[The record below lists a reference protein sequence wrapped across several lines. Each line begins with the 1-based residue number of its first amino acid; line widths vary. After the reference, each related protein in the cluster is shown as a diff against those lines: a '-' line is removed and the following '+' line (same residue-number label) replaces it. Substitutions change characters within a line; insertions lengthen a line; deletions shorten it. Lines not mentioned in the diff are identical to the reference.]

1 MADIVGDR
9 VGDSEVDEHGTGM
22 ILAYK
27 DVRGLHVAVHDRSVV
42 RVVQCVGDLFQSGKA
57 FGRRVHVGDAAA
69 GEQFHR
75 QPPGA
80 ALVHRHDVGVREAA
94 GEGELA
100 PEPRDVCGVAVVVVE
115 DLQCHV
121 AIHIRV
127 VGPVHRR
134 VSAVADRFVD
144 DVTFKLLAGREHVL
158 SVGVCAATST
168 CSDGTL
174 RTRHS
179 DSVPLVSNGST
190 ASEWVPTGSVT
201 VRVPGKVN
209 LYLEVGDRRDDG
221 YHELTTV
228 FHAVSLLDEITVRNA
243 DVLSLELAG
252 EGVDTLPADER
263 NLAWRA
269 AEVLAEHVGRAPD
282 VAILVEKSIPVAGGM
297 AGGSADA
304 AAVLVAMNTLW
315 ELGVPRRDLHV
326 LAAQLG
332 SDVPFALHGGTALG
346 TGRGEE
352 LATVLARN
360 TFHWVLA
367 FAEGGLSTP
376 AVFAEIDRLR
386 AAEDRDAPPRLE
398 DPEPVLAA
406 LASGDPAQLAPLLG
420 NDLQPAALSLAPDLR
435 RTLRA
440 GTDAGALAGVISGSG
455 PTCAFLCSSASA
467 AVDVASEMAGAGVCR
482 TVRVASGPVQGARVV
497 PTPSASV

>member
-1 MADIVGDR
+1 M
-9 VGDSEVDEHGTGM
+9 
-22 ILAYK
+22 
-27 DVRGLHVAVHDRSVV
+27 
-42 RVVQCVGDLFQSGKA
+42 
-57 FGRRVHVGDAAA
+57 
-69 GEQFHR
+69 
-75 QPPGA
+75 
-80 ALVHRHDVGVREAA
+80 
-94 GEGELA
+94 
-100 PEPRDVCGVAVVVVE
+100 
-115 DLQCHV
+115 
-121 AIHIRV
+121 
-127 VGPVHRR
+127 
-134 VSAVADRFVD
+134 
-144 DVTFKLLAGREHVL
+144 
-158 SVGVCAATST
+158 
-168 CSDGTL
+168 
-174 RTRHS
+174 
-179 DSVPLVSNGST
+179 SNGNT

-243 DVLSLELAG
+243 DVLSLDLAG
-252 EGVDTLPADER
+252 EGADTLPTDER

-269 AEVLAEHVGRAPD
+269 AELLAEHVGRAPD
-282 VAILVEKSIPVAGGM
+282 VAITVEKSIPVAGGM
-297 AGGSADA
+297 AGGSANA

-367 FAEGGLSTP
+367 FAKGGLSTP
-376 AVFAEIDRLR
+376 SVFAEIDRLR
-386 AAEDRDAPPRLE
+386 ETERDAPRLD
-398 DPEPVLAA
+398 DPEPLLAA
-406 LASGDPAQLAPLLG
+406 LASGDPVQLAPLLG
-420 NDLQPAALSLAPDLR
+420 NDLQAAALSLDPELR

-440 GTDAGALAGVISGSG
+440 GTEAGALAGIVSGSG
-455 PTCAFLCSSASA
+455 PTCAFLCSSASS
-467 AVDVASEMAGAGVCR
+467 AVDVATEMAGAGVCR

-497 PTPSASV
+497 PAPSASV

>member
-1 MADIVGDR
+1 M
-9 VGDSEVDEHGTGM
+9 
-22 ILAYK
+22 
-27 DVRGLHVAVHDRSVV
+27 
-42 RVVQCVGDLFQSGKA
+42 
-57 FGRRVHVGDAAA
+57 
-69 GEQFHR
+69 
-75 QPPGA
+75 
-80 ALVHRHDVGVREAA
+80 
-94 GEGELA
+94 
-100 PEPRDVCGVAVVVVE
+100 
-115 DLQCHV
+115 
-121 AIHIRV
+121 
-127 VGPVHRR
+127 
-134 VSAVADRFVD
+134 
-144 DVTFKLLAGREHVL
+144 
-158 SVGVCAATST
+158 
-168 CSDGTL
+168 
-174 RTRHS
+174 
-179 DSVPLVSNGST
+179 SNGST

-252 EGVDTLPADER
+252 EGADTLPTDER

-269 AEVLAEHVGRAPD
+269 AELLAEHVGRAPD
-282 VAILVEKSIPVAGGM
+282 VAIIVEKSIPVAGGM

-304 AAVLVAMNTLW
+304 AAVLVAINTLW

-367 FAEGGLSTP
+367 FADGGLSTP

-386 AAEDRDAPPRLE
+386 ETSDSDRDAPPRLD

-420 NDLQPAALSLAPDLR
+420 NDLQPAALSLDPEAAPHPARRHRRRGAGGHRFGFRTDVCVPLLIGVRCGRRRHADGRRRVSVGRCAWPVAPCRARGWCLR
-435 RTLRA
+435 RRPLF
-440 GTDAGALAGVISGSG
+440 DA
-455 PTCAFLCSSASA
+455 T
-467 AVDVASEMAGAGVCR
+467 GAGEDRCDPGLNYR
-482 TVRVASGPVQGARVV
+482 EILAAT
-497 PTPSASV
+497 